1 MSGFLLFRVQ
11 SAITVRSMKTRLFV
25 PLTASLIALVLT
37 ASSLAQTLGNTVTA
51 TFFAEDVQMR
61 QAKLELDP
69 ASHTILR
76 FVDPVTFAFS
86 RRSDILKA
94 ISKGNDVLLYAM
106 TEKAATDL
114 SVLVDGKWHFF
125 SVQIAKGAGLKFYE
139 VKPRP
144 VGTPAVHNAVNP
156 PSSPA
161 TAASSSA
168 NPSASLV
175 SPSWL
180 RWNLTRLG
188 GSSDEIRL
196 AYTLENTG
204 KERVVVSERGLR
216 VLRAGT
222 MLEFTLD
229 NNGRQILEPGELF
242 AGVIRIKT
250 SPGALK
256 LQWSLRIMGSQESLV
271 LEADVK

>member
-1 MSGFLLFRVQ
+1 M
-11 SAITVRSMKTRLFV
+11 
-25 PLTASLIALVLT
+25 
-37 ASSLAQTLGNTVTA
+37 
-51 TFFAEDVQMR
+51 
-61 QAKLELDP
+61 
-69 ASHTILR
+69 
-76 FVDPVTFAFS
+76 TFAFS

-94 ISKGNDVLLYAM
+94 INKGNDVLLYAM
-106 TEKAATDL
+106 TDKAATDL

-125 SVQIAKGAGLKFYE
+125 SVQIAKGVGLKFYE

-144 VGTPAVHNAVNP
+144 VSSPAEVHNAVNP

-161 TAASSSA
+161 KAASSSA

-216 VLRAGT
+216 VLRAGA
-222 MLEFTLD
+222 MLDFTFD

-242 AGVIRIKT
+242 AGVIRIKAP
-250 SPGALK
+250 PGALK

>member
-1 MSGFLLFRVQ
+1 MKTLPFLL
-11 SAITVRSMKTRLFV
+11 
-25 PLTASLIALVLT
+25 LIALVLT
-37 ASSLAQTLGNTVTA
+37 ASSFAQTLGNTVTA

-76 FVDPVTFAFS
+76 FVDPVSFAFS

-94 ISKGNDVLLYAM
+94 INKGNDVLLYAM

-144 VGTPAVHNAVNP
+144 VATAAVHNAVNP

-161 TAASSSA
+161 VATSSSA
-168 NPSASLV
+168 NPNASLV

-180 RWNLTRLG
+180 RWNLTQLG

-196 AYTLENTG
+196 AYTLESTG

-216 VLRAGT
+216 VLRAGV

-229 NNGRQILEPGELF
+229 NNGRQILGSGELF
-242 AGVIRIKT
+242 AGVIRIKAP
-250 SPGALK
+250 PGALK